1 MKNFLALLI
10 MAIGF
15 VLLPVAMFAQNDV
28 PIPPESMTLA
38 AVFVSIG
45 TMAFVNVA
53 VVQFLKQWILKSQ
66 PIILSAI
73 IAAIMSVGGYLL
85 KLGIFL
91 DHGWWWIVI
100 YGTATVLVSNGYKD
114 WYKYLM
120 IHTKG
125 RHNCDD

>member
-1 MKNFLALLI
+1 MMKKIHAFMMLLV
-10 MAIGF
+10 AF
-15 VLLPVAMFAQNDV
+15 VVAPAVLFAQGDV
-28 PIPPESMTLA
+28 PVPPESMTLA

-73 IAAIMSVGGYLL
+73 VAGIMSVGGYLL

-91 DHGWWWIVI
+91 DHGWWWIII

-120 IHTKG
+120 ILAGIIPRKK
-125 RHNCDD
+125 